1 MTQALRVPR
10 IVPVLTP
17 ILKRLLAAGAP
28 LGFNGLVTIRGRT
41 SGLPRTTALAVVEAN
56 GRRWLWS
63 PWGDVQ
69 WVRNLR
75 AAGEATV
82 EVRRRSEPVTATE
95 LTPEERLA
103 FFRDTLTPLARG
115 MRGGMAFIKYVD
127 GVDLAHPEEAAADR
141 PVFELH
147 PVTHPASSV
156 TSRAV

>member
-10 IVPVLTP
+10 IVPVLNP

-41 SGLPRTTALAVVEAN
+41 SGLPRTTALAVVEAD

-82 EVRRRSEPVTATE
+82 EVRRRSERVTATE
-95 LTPEERLA
+95 LSPDERLA
-103 FFRDTLTPLARG
+103 FFRDTLTPLARD
-115 MRGGMAFIKYVD
+115 MRGGMAFIRYVD
-127 GVDLAHPEEAAADR
+127 GVDLARPEEAAVDR

-147 PVTHPASSV
+147 PA
-156 TSRAV
+156 A

>member
-1 MTQALRVPR
+1 MTQTLRVPR
-10 IVPVLTP
+10 IVPALNP

-41 SGLPRTTALAVVEAN
+41 SGLPRTTALAIVEAD

-75 AAGEATV
+75 AAGEATI
-82 EVRRRSEPVTATE
+82 EIRRRSEAVTATE
-95 LTPEERLA
+95 LTPEERRA
-103 FFRDTLTPLARG
+103 FFRDILTPAARN
-115 MRGGMAFIKYVD
+115 MRGGMWFIRTVD
-127 GVDLAHPEEAAADR
+127 GVDLTRPDEAAVDR

-147 PVTHPASSV
+147 PAT
-156 TSRAV
+156 